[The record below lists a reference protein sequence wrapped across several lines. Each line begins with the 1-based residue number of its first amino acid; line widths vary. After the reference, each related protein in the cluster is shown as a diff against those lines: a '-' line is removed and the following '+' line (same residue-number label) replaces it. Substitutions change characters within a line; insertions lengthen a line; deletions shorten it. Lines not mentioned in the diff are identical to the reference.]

1 MVTVLGT
8 GTVCIPTGLGWGGG
22 WILGLLVWQDQA
34 SCPRASV
41 FWCLQGSLWS
51 PEGMIGL
58 SLPQGGAAVLR
69 EPLGWHQEVRGGGG
83 WDVLICGG
91 ARRGKDPRW
100 A

>member
-1 MVTVLGT
+1 
-8 GTVCIPTGLGWGGG
+8 
-22 WILGLLVWQDQA
+22 
-34 SCPRASV
+34 
-41 FWCLQGSLWS
+41 
-51 PEGMIGL
+51 MIGL